1 MTSPQVYPLMRPYLA
16 ILLIVVFVVVIMTD
30 ISTYNR
36 GEGTYMMSA
45 ISIFAS
51 SIGLA
56 GSIAVLQ
63 DRKWAQ
69 KALKLWVVVFFG
81 FLAYSA
87 AVMGWNITEIGYLLL
102 LLGLVT
108 LSGEMG
114 LLPH

>member
-1 MTSPQVYPLMRPYLA
+1 MTQPQVYPVMRPYLA
-16 ILLIVVFVVVIMTD
+16 IMLIVVFVVVLMTD

-36 GEGTYMMSA
+36 GERTYWMSA
-45 ISIFAS
+45 LSIFTS

-56 GSIAVLQ
+56 GSLAVLQ
-63 DRKWAQ
+63 DRKWAPS
-69 KALKLWVVVFFG
+69 ALKLWIVLFFG

-108 LSGEMG
+108 LAGEMG